1 MLIIATHVNE
11 QTVSLNLKRRK
22 LRPVLNAKLT
32 KSWGTISRIA
42 SLRRFVRLFASPL
55 IFIFKGPIGDYLD
68 TASTLSMLPREMNG
82 VVDPTLRVYGTKNIR
97 VVDLSIAPLHVA
109 SHTQSKLRKLQFWNN
124 KLNTTAHSD
133 CICDRRT
140 SSWYHKVGNLTLSRW
155 ICIRSYAEMRHEAIV
170 LLCLN
175 LVQDLRIKTREY
187 IIKFIHFHRIL

>member
-1 MLIIATHVNE
+1 MLTKATHVNY
-11 QTVSLNLKRRK
+11 QIVSLNLKRRK
-22 LRPVLNAKLT
+22 LRPVLNVKLT
-32 KSWGTISRIA
+32 KSWRTISRIA
-42 SLRRFVRLFASPL
+42 SPRLFVRLFASHL
-55 IFIFKGPIGDYLD
+55 IFKGPIGDYLD

-133 CICDRRT
+133 CICDWRT

-155 ICIRSYAEMRHEAIV
+155 ICIRAYAAVRHEAIV

-175 LVQDLRIKTREY
+175 LVQDLRIKTNEY
-187 IIKFIHFHRIL
+187 IINFILSHMIL